1 MQNKESPTGSYSN
14 LKVTVLRAKTS
25 YSRDYWSESDCYVT
39 LHIPTAST
47 KIHRTKTVDNS
58 SSPEWNETFNFRV
71 QSSVKNVLE
80 IRLYDEDTFID
91 GDDLCSVVLFDINNL
106 VPGVKETK
114 VFNRDS
120 QTNDELW
127 MEFQLLECGDP
138 PCKYI
143 SNGVLMAAPFTAVDV
158 SLSDKNLKPDMIL
171 RLTGAYNENQKVAS
185 SEQITELSK
194 TLRFYVN
201 RYLETELMINQLD
214 SSSGSS
220 ANAVQLKELPA
231 KDQVNMSIPFGEE
244 KLDLHLKME
253 DCPKKDF
260 QVRLDFNL
268 SPQEKKFLEQRRV
281 VVDQALKKVL
291 KLNSARTLKK
301 VPVIAV
307 VASGG
312 GTRAMTGMYGSL
324 RGLQRIGLLD
334 TVTYITGVSGSTWA
348 MAKLNEQDDWS
359 HCDMEKAIAELEK
372 EITKSALS
380 AFAVE
385 KLQYY
390 HTETGKREQEG
401 HPVSLIDMW
410 GLVIEELTH
419 GKKNSHTL
427 SEQQRA
433 VSKGQNP
440 LPIYTAVNMKEGR
453 KGTTAEKEWCEFTPY
468 EVGIP
473 KYGAFVR
480 AEDFGSEFYLGYMIK
495 KLPETRLPY
504 LIGIWSSV
512 FSLNLTQLWTACTGM
527 LPSWSPWL
535 GENVGNIEADSEP
548 ITLDTYLLTPITS
561 TASVVSRFFKS
572 RPVITEIYNFMRGF
586 FMHSNYNKNSNF
598 TAWKDS
604 HPDAFPNNLTP
615 ADSKLQLVDAGH
627 AINIGCPPVLR
638 PQRGVDVIL
647 TFSYSW
653 DPQDVLEV
661 IKLTQDY
668 CEDHKIPFP
677 HIDFSKLEAEPVREL
692 YVFEDKENP
701 EAPILLH
708 MPLVNVSYREFK
720 APGQPRKGEEE
731 MEAGKVD
738 VSSDSSPYKTSNLT
752 YSVKDYRSLV
762 DLTTYNV
769 VNNKDAILK
778 ALRSSLERAVPVK
791 EEASQDQDK
800 PVKKSVQ

>member
-1 MQNKESPTGSYSN
+1 MQNKESPAESYSN

-39 LHIPTAST
+39 LHLPTASSN
-47 KIHRTKTVDNS
+47 IHRTKTVDNS
-58 SSPEWNETFNFRV
+58 STPEWNETFDFRV
-71 QSSVKNVLE
+71 QTCVKNILE
-80 IRLYDEDTFID
+80 IRLYDEDTFTD

-106 VPGVKETK
+106 VHGVKETK

-158 SLSDKNLKPDMIL
+158 SLINNKLNPEIIL
-171 RLTGAYNENQKVAS
+171 RLTGAYNEDQKIAS
-185 SEQITELSK
+185 SEQITELVK

-201 RYLETELMINQLD
+201 RHLETELMIDQLN

-231 KDQVNMSIPFGEE
+231 KDQVKVSIPFGEE

-253 DCPKKDF
+253 DRPETDF

-268 SPQEKKFLEQRRV
+268 SPQEEKFLEQRRV

-291 KLNSARTLKK
+291 KHNSSCTLKK

-380 AFAVE
+380 AFTLE

-390 HTETGKREQEG
+390 NTETGKREQEG

-410 GLVIEELTH
+410 GLVIEQLTH

-480 AEDFGSEFYLGYMIK
+480 TEDFGSEFYLGHMIK

-504 LIGIWSSV
+504 LIGLWSSV
-512 FSLNLTQLWTACTGM
+512 FSLNLTQLWTAFTGM
-527 LPSWSPWL
+527 PPSWSPWL
-535 GENVGNIEADSEP
+535 GENVSNIEADSEP
-548 ITLDTYLLTPITS
+548 ITLDTYLLTPVTS
-561 TASVVSRFFKS
+561 TASMISSFFKS

-586 FMHSNYNKNSNF
+586 FMHYNYNKNSNF
-598 TAWKDS
+598 KAWKDS

-615 ADSKLQLVDAGH
+615 ADSKLHLVDAGH

-647 TFSYSW
+647 SLSYSW
-653 DPQDVLEV
+653 DPQDVLQV

-677 HIDFSKLEAEPVREL
+677 HIDFSKLQAEPVREL

-701 EAPILLH
+701 KAPILLH

-778 ALRSSLERAVPVK
+778 ALCSSLDRAVPVK
-791 EEASQDQDK
+791 EENSQDQDK
-800 PVKKSVQ
+800 SVKYSVQ

>member
-1 MQNKESPTGSYSN
+1 MQNNESPTGFYSN
-14 LKVTVLRAKTS
+14 LEVTVLRANTI

-39 LHIPTAST
+39 LHMPTAST

-71 QSSVKNVLE
+71 QSSVKNILE

-158 SLSDKNLKPDMIL
+158 SLINNNLNSDIIL
-171 RLTGAYNENQKVAS
+171 RLTGAYNEDQKMAS
-185 SEQITELSK
+185 SEQKTALAK

-201 RYLETELMINQLD
+201 RDLETELMINQLD

-220 ANAVQLKELPA
+220 ANAVQLKKLPA
-231 KDQVNMSIPFGEE
+231 KDQVNVSIPFGEE

-253 DCPKKDF
+253 DCPEKGF

-359 HCDMEKAIAELEK
+359 HCDMKKAIAELEK

-380 AFAVE
+380 AFTVE

-480 AEDFGSEFYLGYMIK
+480 TEDFGSEFYLGHMIK

-512 FSLNLTQLWTACTGM
+512 FSMNLTQLWTAFTGM
-527 LPSWSPWL
+527 PPSWSPWL
-535 GENVGNIEADSEP
+535 GENVSNIADSEP

-561 TASVVSRFFKS
+561 TASVVSSFFKS

-586 FMHSNYNKNSNF
+586 FMHSYYNKNSNF
-598 TAWKDS
+598 TDWKDS

-653 DPQDVLEV
+653 DPQDVLQV